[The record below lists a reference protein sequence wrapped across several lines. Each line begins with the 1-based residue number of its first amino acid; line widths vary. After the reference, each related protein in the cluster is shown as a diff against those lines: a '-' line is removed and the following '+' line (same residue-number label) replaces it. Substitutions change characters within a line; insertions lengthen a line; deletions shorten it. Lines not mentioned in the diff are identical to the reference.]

1 MLRVQAMN
9 GEFARPANNDEI
21 KVMQRMLDEALQDGS
36 IGLSTGLA
44 YPAASAAPTDEIIEL
59 AKVLK
64 AYDGIFTTHMRNE
77 GDDLLKSVQETI
89 NIGKDSS
96 FKSIILQKSKSS
108 GYFYKNITGS
118 QFISIND

>member
-9 GEFARPANNDEI
+9 GDISRSANNDEI
-21 KVMQRMLDEALQDGS
+21 NVMQKMLHEALREGS

-44 YPAASAAPTDEIIEL
+44 YPAASAAPTEEIIEL

-89 NIGKDSS
+89 DIGK
-96 FKSIILQKSKSS
+96 IA
-108 GYFYKNITGS
+108 GVRTV
-118 QFISIND
+118 ISHHKCAGRANWGKALNLLI